1 MKRFFCM
8 LLVLLV
14 SLFTFGQTDVTQ
26 YYLENAGFDSNY
38 DYAASQTNAVAQEIK
53 TIDGWTAG
61 HNLNYTIA
69 GVYQIGFQGTYNNA
83 KVPGKGYDN
92 ETTGGGLALSTGWG
106 NDFPYYQIVT
116 LPKGTYTI
124 SAPTYNGKNVAAG
137 TSLLAW
143 IPNSGDAVKSTV
155 AEYPVEK
162 WVLDK
167 ITFTLSKPT
176 TGKIQIG
183 YKAAAGSSASSC
195 NIFIDYVKIVGENM
209 VLDKADLKTL
219 IDEANNL
226 YDDGKG
232 IGASDYKKMIEEA
245 QVVYD
250 KDNAAVLEILDVEKR
265 LKKETESYHQVNVSE
280 THPIDFT
287 YSLTNPSF
295 ENKFTGWNNT
305 NMQAQGN
312 KKFEK
317 LDGSL
322 YVEKWVNRGS
332 KVGDANVWQTIQ
344 LPIGIYKLVLAGH
357 NIQQN
362 TPTQVC
368 DGAFVYADDNKTT
381 IGVTNDY
388 SVKFSVLSS
397 DINVGFQ
404 ATQATGNWLAI
415 DNFRIYRIGNM
426 DAQTMRSALDEM
438 IKRAKEDD
446 GIPYNIEVKNKLESL
461 IKAIS
466 DLNTSSVSDEDVVA
480 KVDALKQTVSDRTDS
495 KAEHTAVKSEIDKAN
510 AIYDASKKGA
520 ADLKNAID
528 VASALYKNTSAT
540 SEELSKGVDVL
551 EKAILAFNLANA
563 TVGTGKAVKVTE
575 TNHYVPTGATEA
587 LMRATVEGDNI
598 LESGVCWSTG
608 HNPTVL
614 DNKSTNKHSY
624 NGNVYHP
631 KGLTPATVYYL
642 RPYVINTSYQVAY
655 GDEVKVV
662 THPKGN
668 CTWSWNNGAPTE
680 EANTRCRTAIKQTID
695 YFNEWTGIMGFKLS
709 GSYGS
714 GTPTADCSY
723 GGSMRIGPNASYQAI
738 GTVLHETGHGV
749 GVGTHYRWYNCADSR
764 ANTTRGKWLGRE
776 ANEMLLFLENKK
788 ATDDIYWNGDK
799 THGWAHGGTMDWLV
813 NGADKDK
820 HSEYQYVGGCLML
833 WAMFIDGLCP
843 TTDYPNG
850 ISGYT
855 FNFDDNKKYYLM
867 PKDAK
872 GLGKGLLGIQGD
884 KQLGWKPMLDTGAT
898 IDDNFAWYLEYDA
911 ENCYY
916 FFRNA
921 KTGQYMSHNNNA
933 SVTMKSFSGTDKPA
947 KNEYFQLMPDRTD
960 VTLGVGKYSKTT
972 HGYWVTWRTNQSM
985 KAEDVNASKGYGAVP
1000 QQSFN
1005 YSNSAT
1011 QQQWIII
1018 SEDELNDYLA
1028 AAVHPDHELVLDEDF
1043 TNLDYIS
1050 KDTEKE
1056 YSNSKLYLHRTLHK
1070 DKWNTIVL
1078 PVNLTATQFKA
1089 TFGEEAKL
1097 AKFVGVKNDRLQFT
1111 VLDATGNG
1119 EFMEAN
1125 TPYIIKPTVLAT
1137 NDEAY
1142 SFKVTYENNTSEVVS
1157 VNTPYYI
1164 IDGVSLDKSNVAN
1177 RDVTS
1182 EEKNGYVF
1190 KGILVQDYDG
1200 TTFINGAH
1208 CLAGD
1213 YTFNAGTL
1221 HKFQDDYGMKGFR
1234 AWFHPVE
1241 TSTLAKEL
1249 GVAIDGVVEDDV
1261 TSIGLPWQNAIMDS
1275 GKIYN
1280 LSGQRMDVQ
1289 YINQL
1294 PSGVY
1299 IVNSKKVIVK

>member
-143 IPNSGDAVKSTV
+143 IPNSGNAVKSTV
-155 AEYPVEK
+155 TEYPVGK
-162 WVLDK
+162 WTLDK
-167 ITFTLSKPT
+167 ITFTLDEPT

-287 YSLTNPSF
+287 SSLTNPSF

-709 GSYGS
+709 GTYGS

-843 TTDYPNG
+843 TTAYPNG

-1097 AKFVGVKNDRLQFT
+1097 AKFVGVKNDRLQFSILST
-1111 VLDATGNG
+1111 EKANVLL
-1119 EFMEAN
+1119 EAN
-1125 TPYIIKPTVLAT
+1125 TPYIIWPTVVAT
-1137 NDEAY
+1137 AKNAY
-1142 SFKVTYENNTSEVVS
+1142 SYLQTYEDNSSEQVTVG
-1157 VNTPYYI
+1157 TPYYLI
-1164 IDGVSLDKSNVAN
+1164 SGVSLDKNMVAN
-1177 RDVTS
+1177 TEIVQTVHD
-1182 EEKNGYVF
+1182 GYAF
-1190 KGILVQDYDG
+1190 KGILVQDYVEN
-1200 TTFINGAH
+1200 TTSFIKGAH
-1208 CLAGD
+1208 VLAGD
-1213 YTFNAGTL
+1213 YTFSNGKL
-1221 HKFQDDYGMKGFR
+1221 HQFQDTYGMKGLR
-1234 AWFHPVE
+1234 AWFHPE
-1241 TSTLAKEL
+1241 TSASAKEL
-1249 GVAIDGVVEDDV
+1249 GVAIDGVSADDV
-1261 TSIGLPWQNAIMDS
+1261 TGIEFLQSQKSHDSI
-1275 GKIYN
+1275 IYN
-1280 LSGQRMDVQ
+1280 LSGQKMEAHDVK
-1289 YINQL
+1289 QL

-1299 IVNSKKVIVK
+1299 IINSKKVVVK